1 MLQENNHQATNKLLL
16 AGRKETTT
24 KNLKTFYYDPTYY
37 HNANKVFKSHIRCKF
52 WHKTRILTSFHL
64 QQIGFGRTNQNYQE
78 FFNTLCTSRTSVT
91 KEAAESGRRKTLNK
105 PVIQINMTGVAVF
118 QFWFYV
124 DYKS

>member
-1 MLQENNHQATNKLLL
+1 MTQLIIITPIKYLRVILDANFGTKREFSLL
-16 AGRKETTT
+16 
-24 KNLKTFYYDPTYY
+24 
-37 HNANKVFKSHIRCKF
+37 
-52 WHKTRILTSFHL
+52 FHL
-64 QQIGFGRTNQNYQE
+64 QQIGFGRANQNYQE